1 MLRVGVCILPDRPW
15 REAAPL
21 WRRAEELGFDSL
33 WTYDHITWGGLP
45 DGAWYGAVPTLAAAA
60 LATSRARLGTLV
72 SSVNFRHPVPL
83 AQDAMTLDDLSGGR
97 FVLGFGA
104 GSDGPDGVVLGQ
116 GGEAGSRGGGSAAG
130 ALGTGAVRAADALD
144 VVDAAAFG
152 WSAKERGGRFRE
164 AVELLDL
171 LLRSAPEGRTRTTYR
186 GRYYT
191 AVEAR
196 MEPGCVQRPRVPFA
210 LAAGGPLGMR
220 TVARFGQAW
229 VTTDDPG
236 DGDGETAPTVADAW
250 ARLERLSA
258 ALEVE
263 CEREG
268 RDPATLERI
277 LLTGF
282 SPLPAMASKDGFD
295 EVAGR
300 AAELGFT
307 EIVVHLPRESGPF
320 ATPVGVLEA
329 IAAGLGGAGAS

>member
-21 WRRAEELGFDSL
+21 WLRAEELGFDSL

-45 DGAWYGAVPTLAAAA
+45 DGPWYGAVPTLSAAA

-72 SSVNFRHPVPL
+72 SSVNYRHPVPF
-83 AQDAMTLDDLSGGR
+83 AQDVMTLDDLSGGR
-97 FVLGFGA
+97 FTLGFGA
-104 GSDGPDGVVLGQ
+104 GSDGADGVVLGQ
-116 GGEAGSRGGGSAAG
+116 GDEPL
-130 ALGTGAVRAADALD
+130 LGDAADG
-144 VVDAAAFG
+144 AAG

-171 LLRSAPEGRTRTTYR
+171 LLRSAPEGRPRTTFH

-191 AVEAR
+191 AIDAR

-236 DGDGETAPTVADAW
+236 DDEAEPTVARAW
-250 ARLERLSA
+250 ANLERLA
-258 ALEVE
+258 GAIDVA
-263 CEREG
+263 CEKEG
-268 RDPATLERI
+268 RDPATLDRI

-282 SPLPAMASKDGFD
+282 SPLPAMASKDAFD
-295 EVAGR
+295 EVARR
-300 AAELGFT
+300 AEALGFT
-307 EIVVHLPRESGPF
+307 EIVVHHPRETGPF
-320 ATPVGVLEA
+320 ATPAGVLEE
-329 IAAGLGGAGAS
+329 IAPARR

>member
-15 REAAPL
+15 REAEPF
-21 WRRAEELGFDSL
+21 WRRSEDLGFDSL

-45 DGAWYGAVPTLAAAA
+45 DGPWYAAVPTLAAAA
-60 LATSRARLGTLV
+60 GATSRVRLGTLV
-72 SSVNFRHPVPL
+72 SSVNYRHPVPF
-83 AQDAMTLDDLSGGR
+83 AQDVMTLDDLSDGR

-104 GSDGPDGVVLGQ
+104 GSDGADGVVLGQ
-116 GGEAGSRGGGSAAG
+116 GEEPRLGVGVGGDDPAAG
-130 ALGTGAVRAADALD
+130 WT
-144 VVDAAAFG
+144 
-152 WSAKERGGRFRE
+152 AKERGGRFRE

-171 LLRSAPEGRTRTTYR
+171 LLRSAPEGRPRTTFH

-191 AVEAR
+191 AVDAR

-236 DGDGETAPTVADAW
+236 GDDDAEPTVADAW
-250 ARLERLSA
+250 ANLERLA
-258 ALEVE
+258 GAIDVA
-263 CEREG
+263 CEKEG
-268 RDPATLERI
+268 RDPGTLDRI

-282 SPLPAMASKDGFD
+282 SPLPAMASRDAFQ

-300 AAELGFT
+300 AEELGFT
-307 EIVVHLPRESGPF
+307 DIVVHHPRETGPF
-320 ATPVGVLEA
+320 ATPADVLEA
-329 IAAGLGGAGAS
+329 IAPGRG